1 MVNCSLCLSCWD
13 GRPSRHWMLMGWPI
27 QNLLNR
33 IDHVLPAPHYPCGCS
48 GCHGTGRGGS
58 GCNILYPMLVAGV
71 HPYMCVHVHVCVCV
85 WNWWCGC
92 SSSHVNVWYMYMYF
106 AHTWMHTS
114 MHNPPNPSSLPP
126 PSPPPHPTPLI
137 PPSSS
142 LPPHPTLLIPPPS
155 SHPPHPSPLIPP
167 SSSLPLIPPSSSL
180 PLIPPIRVVSI
191 TWWCPQLTP
200 IDYDPPTGLTDG
212 H

>member
-1 MVNCSLCLSCWD
+1 MKCYRDVLTLDPTEETAKQRLGTLTAAMEKQVSGGGRGRSVGEEEERGGGVVVNCSLCLSCWD

-27 QNLLNR
+27 QNLLNW

-114 MHNPPNPSSLPP
+114 MHNPPNPSSLP
-126 PSPPPHPTPLI
+126 
-137 PPSSS
+137 S
-142 LPPHPTLLIPPPS
+142 LS
-155 SHPPHPSPLIPP
+155 SHPYVLCPLPGGA
-167 SSSLPLIPPSSSL
+167 LN
-180 PLIPPIRVVSI
+180 
-191 TWWCPQLTP
+191 
-200 IDYDPPTGLTDG
+200 
-212 H
+212 